1 MMWMLTDNLHLPTKV
16 IIHKITGL
24 PVVVLSKHFS
34 RKSTVNVMLRSEL
47 AMPETVTKKL
57 SMSVTNTNLIDIRL
71 F

>member
-24 PVVVLSKHFS
+24 LVVVLSKHFS

-47 AMPETVTKKL
+47 DAETVTKKL
-57 SMSVTNTNLIDIRL
+57 SLSVTNTNLIDIRL